1 MAGPPLPTASQQ
13 SPQGTASQFA
23 RRANGLTAWFGA
35 AEPAVSQAAQPPAFP
50 VLMQP
55 LRLAAAQLNL
65 WVGDIDGN
73 VGKIIAAGRRARDE
87 LKADLI
93 VCPELSILGYPPD
106 DLLLRSAL
114 PQAIEDGVARLL
126 REVQG
131 ISLIV
136 GLPEF
141 TPQGLYNAAWVI
153 RDGAVIARYRKQL
166 LPNYGVFDEKRHFLP
181 GSGTAVFELRGVPV
195 GVCVCEDV
203 WGPAPAA
210 AAKAA
215 GARLLI
221 NINASPYDLS
231 KQRDRV
237 EVLRARSAETGL
249 PILYVNQVGGQDD
262 LVFDGGS
269 LGVNGDGTVAFR
281 APAFEEGVFVAGFNG
296 RFVGQIA
303 AEEQEEAAVYKG
315 LVQATRDYVERNGFP
330 GALVGLSG
338 GIDSALVAAI
348 AADAIGPQRVWT
360 VAMPSRYTAGM
371 SNDDARLQAERLGLR
386 HTALPI
392 ESAFEA
398 FAGTLAETFAG
409 KAADLTEE
417 NLQSR
422 CRGVLLMA
430 LSNKFGQVVLTTGNK
445 SEMAVGYA
453 TLYGDMC
460 GGFAPIKDV
469 YKTLVYRLARY
480 RNSIGEVIP
489 PRVIERP
496 PSAELRPDQ
505 KDSDSLPPY
514 EVLDSILEAYVEDS
528 RSIAQIVAMGY
539 DQATVQR
546 VAALVRRS
554 EYKRRQAPPGPK
566 ITRRAFGR
574 ERRYP
579 ITAVYGD
586 L

>member
-1 MAGPPLPTASQQ
+1 VNVAPI
-13 SPQGTASQFA
+13 
-23 RRANGLTAWFGA
+23 
-35 AEPAVSQAAQPPAFP
+35 
-50 VLMQP
+50 
-55 LRLAAAQLNL
+55 RLAAAQLNL
-65 WVGDIDGN
+65 WVGDIEGN
-73 VGKIIAAGRRARDE
+73 VGKIIDAARHARDE
-87 LKADLI
+87 LKADL
-93 VCPELSILGYPPD
+93 VACPELSMLGYPPD
-106 DLLLRSAL
+106 DLLLRTAL
-114 PQAIEDGVARLL
+114 PQAIEEGVARLL
-126 REVQG
+126 REVHG
-131 ISLIV
+131 ITLIV

-141 TPQGLYNAAWVI
+141 TPQGRYNAAWVI

-181 GSGTAVFELRGVPV
+181 GSGTAVFDLRGVPV

-203 WGPAPAA
+203 WGPAPAV

-231 KQRDRV
+231 KHRDRID
-237 EVLRARSAETGL
+237 VLRARSAETGL
-249 PILYVNQVGGQDD
+249 PILYVNMVGGQDD

-281 APAFEEGVFVAGFNG
+281 APVFEEGVYVAGFNG
-296 RFVGQIA
+296 RFIGQIA
-303 AEEQEEAAVYKG
+303 AEESEEAAVYKG

-330 GALVGLSG
+330 GALIGLSG

-348 AADAIGPQRVWT
+348 AADALGPEKVWT
-360 VAMPSRYTAGM
+360 VALPSRYTAGM
-371 SNDDARLQAERLGLR
+371 SNEDARLQAERLGLR
-386 HTALPI
+386 HSVLPI
-392 ESAFEA
+392 ETAFGA
-398 FAGTLAETFAG
+398 FNQTLAETFAG
-409 KAADLTEE
+409 RGADLTEE

-480 RNSIGEVIP
+480 RNTLGDGEVIP
-489 PRVIERP
+489 ERVITRP
-496 PSAELRPDQ
+496 PSAELREDQ

-514 EVLDSILEAYVEDS
+514 EVLDPILEAYVEDS
-528 RSIAQIVAMGY
+528 HSIAEIVAMGY
-539 DQATVQR
+539 DRATVQR

-566 ITRRAFGR
+566 ITRRAVGR

>member
-1 MAGPPLPTASQQ
+1 MT
-13 SPQGTASQFA
+13 FA
-23 RRANGLTAWFGA
+23 
-35 AEPAVSQAAQPPAFP
+35 
-50 VLMQP
+50 P
-55 LRLAAAQLNL
+55 LRLAAAQINL
-65 WVGDIDGN
+65 WVGDIEGN
-73 VGKIIAAGRRARDE
+73 VGRIIEAARHARDE
-87 LKADLI
+87 LKADL
-93 VCPELSILGYPPD
+93 VACPELSMLGYPPD
-106 DLLLRSAL
+106 DLLLRTAL
-114 PQAIEDGVARLL
+114 PRAIEEGVARLL
-126 REVQG
+126 REVHG
-131 ISLIV
+131 ITLVV

-141 TPQGLYNAAWVI
+141 LPEGRYNAAWVI

-166 LPNYGVFDEKRHFLP
+166 LPNYGVFDEKRHFLA
-181 GSGTAVFELRGVPV
+181 GDGTAAVFDLRGVPV

-203 WGPAPAA
+203 WGPEPAA

-231 KQRDRV
+231 KHHDRV
-237 EVLRARSAETGL
+237 EVLRARTAETGL
-249 PILYVNQVGGQDD
+249 PILYVNMVGGQDE

-269 LGVNGDGTVAFR
+269 LGINGDGAVAFR
-281 APAFEEGVFVAGFNG
+281 APVFEDGVYVAGFNG

-303 AEEQEEAAVYKG
+303 AEEPEEAAVYKG
-315 LVQATRDYVERNGFP
+315 LVRATRDYVQRNGFP
-330 GALVGLSG
+330 GALIGLSG

-348 AADAIGPQRVWT
+348 AADALGPEKVWT
-360 VAMPSRYTAGM
+360 VALPSRYTAGM

-386 HTALPI
+386 HSVLPI
-392 ESAFEA
+392 ETAFGA
-398 FAGTLAETFAG
+398 FNQTLAETFAG
-409 KAADLTEE
+409 RDADITEE

-480 RNSIGEVIP
+480 RNSLGDGEVIP
-489 PRVIERP
+489 ERVITRP

-514 EVLDSILEAYVEDS
+514 EVLDPILEAYVEDC
-528 RSIAQIVAMGY
+528 RSIAEIVAMGY

-566 ITRRAFGR
+566 VTRRAFGR

>member
-1 MAGPPLPTASQQ
+1 
-13 SPQGTASQFA
+13 
-23 RRANGLTAWFGA
+23 
-35 AEPAVSQAAQPPAFP
+35 
-50 VLMQP
+50 MQP